1 MNNGLHVFLVNYQQF
16 KYTDRSDNPPL
27 RTWKIVASDADSAF
41 RLAQIRAVEEIQKG
55 RKLGGVRRVMQTE
68 SGDLVTSDAG
78 YIDEYVK
85 LVIQ

>member
-41 RLAQIRAVEEIQKG
+41 RLAQIRAVD
-55 RKLGGVRRVMQTE
+55 R
-68 SGDLVTSDAG
+68 AW
-78 YIDEYVK
+78 
-85 LVIQ
+85 